1 MSPAPT
7 MHAQVE
13 AYLTA
18 RRSLGFDLRIE
29 GRQLLGFARFADHAG
44 HRGPLTVAVAVRW
57 AQSARRATRLTWA
70 RRLQVLRPFMKYR
83 AQFETGTEIIPSNL
97 FGPVHRRL
105 VPHIYTEAEIR
116 ALLDAAAQLRP
127 VTGLRLRPRTYATL
141 FGLLASTGLR
151 ISEALALT
159 STDVDLSAASL
170 TVRKTKFRK
179 SRLVPLH
186 PTTVAALRQYADARR
201 RRVGDRRIETFLIS
215 DRGTPLG
222 DRMVHHTF
230 ATLRARLGWIGRGNY
245 ALPRVHDLRHTFL
258 CRALVSSY
266 QQQQGVEHVI
276 DVLSTYVGH
285 ASVAD
290 TYWYMTAIPELLAL
304 AGQRFAQFAER
315 GAS

>member
-7 MHAQVE
+7 MHALVD
-13 AYLTA
+13 AYLAA
-18 RRSLGFDLRIE
+18 RRSMGFDLRIA
-29 GRQLLGFARFADHAG
+29 GSQLLAFARFADQTG
-44 HRGPLTVAVAVRW
+44 DRGPLTVAVAVRW

-83 AQFETGTEIIPSNL
+83 VQFETGTEIVPSNL
-97 FGPVHRRL
+97 FGPAHRRL
-105 VPHIYTEAEIR
+105 VPHIYTEAEIG

-127 VTGLRLRPRTYATL
+127 ATGLRLRPRTYSTL

-159 STDVDLSAASL
+159 LTDVDRPGESL
-170 TVRKTKFRK
+170 TVRETKFRK

-186 PTTVAALRQYADARR
+186 PTTVSALRQYEDARR
-201 RRVGDRRIETFLIS
+201 HRVSDRRIETFFVS
-215 DRGTPLG
+215 DQGTPLG
-222 DRMVHHTF
+222 DRTVHHTF
-230 ATLRARLGWIGRGNY
+230 ARLRARLRWIGRGDY

-258 CRALVSSY
+258 CRALVRSY
-266 QQQQGVEHVI
+266 QQHQCVDDVI
-276 DVLSTYVGH
+276 DLLSTYVGH
-285 ASVAD
+285 ARVSD
-290 TYWYMTAIPELLAL
+290 TYWYVTAIPDLLAL